1 MKNLKLIFLAAF
13 ILISASAVFAQTRVS
28 GRVVEIVDGKTV
40 AIELLNGRLLVAELQ
55 YIEVPEPGQPF
66 SEVAKEH
73 LRSLTLD
80 KKVDFKARGLMPTRT
95 VGQLL
100 LKGVDISQQMIRDG
114 AAWYAVLEKS
124 SQDAAESKIYQS
136 NEAQAKSEQLGVW
149 SIANLKPS
157 WEIRA
162 EVAAKRKQQTE
173 LAEKSFQTT
182 YKPAPK
188 RPVAAKRPAPSKSG
202 FEMWADVSDYAAEQ
216 PTGVGGLVL
225 NYDANARTGFV
236 STSRAVIDLSAKNF
250 NHRIDLRMAYLYHDG
265 EKGRESIY
273 MVGVLSESNE
283 WKFLTANNLT
293 VVADNQKI
301 VLGKARRL
309 FRQSPTAVQELL
321 LYKINRTAIAKI
333 ARTKNLEIKLGTY
346 SGKVS
351 GKLLDMLKNLLQAAE

>member
-13 ILISASAVFAQTRVS
+13 ILISANAVSAQTRVS

-55 YIEVPEPGQPF
+55 YIEVPELGQSF
-66 SEVAKEH
+66 SEIAKEH
-73 LRSLTLD
+73 LRILALD

-114 AAWYAVLEKS
+114 AAWYAVLEKGG
-124 SQDAAESKIYQS
+124 QDAAESKIYQS
-136 NEAQAKSEQLGVW
+136 NEAQAKSEQLGIW
-149 SIANLKPS
+149 SIENLKPA

-162 EVAAKRKQQTE
+162 EAEAKRKQQEE
-173 LAEKSFQTT
+173 LAQKSFQEVR
-182 YKPAPK
+182 KPAPK
-188 RPVAAKRPAPSKSG
+188 RLVAAKRPTPPKSG
-202 FEMWADVSDYAAEQ
+202 FQMWSDVSDYTAEE
-216 PTGVGGLVL
+216 PTGIGGLVMK
-225 NYDANARTGFV
+225 YDANVQTGFV
-236 STSRAVIDLSAKNF
+236 STSRAVIDLSGKNS
-250 NHRIDLRMAYLYHDG
+250 NHRIDLRMAYLYRNG

-273 MVGVLSESNE
+273 VVGVLSESNE

-301 VLGKARRL
+301 VLGKAQRL
-309 FRQSPTAVQELL
+309 FRQSPSAVQELL
-321 LYKINRTAIAKI
+321 LYKINRSTIAKI
-333 ARTKNLEIKLGTY
+333 ARAKNLEIKLGTY

-351 GKLLDMLKNLLQAAE
+351 GKLLDMVKNLLQAAE